1 MIKLG
6 LKQEHRIQCEIKL
19 GFRQACCFNKMVPK
33 HKKRDQ
39 LLHVEKGA
47 NIYVSSTLSFGA
59 DISLKSDVY
68 IKQMVQVEI

>member
-1 MIKLG
+1 
-6 LKQEHRIQCEIKL
+6 
-19 GFRQACCFNKMVPK
+19 MVPK